1 MAATVTLA
9 SMLARARRLAQMEG
23 GSASAFVTD
32 AEAEQWLNDGLRDL
46 YDLLI
51 AARGEDYYALSVL
64 ISSSVVSSETVYQ
77 LPADFYR
84 ALEVALYDGSRYYSC
99 PRVEVQGLVDT
110 LNATVGGAGQ
120 DITAMSYRLLPG
132 YIMVHPWP
140 TSSAVEVKLYYLPA
154 MTTVGTAG
162 SFDGINGWEE
172 YAVLSC
178 AIRMLKKEGTL
189 DIAQALEVE
198 RARLEE
204 RIGRLAST
212 RDAGRPK
219 RIADTRRDRYASLRR
234 GLGETGY

>member
-46 YDLLI
+46 YDLLV
-51 AARGEDYYALSVL
+51 AARGEDYYAITASVSYSAL
-64 ISSSVVSSETVYQ
+64 IDGWA

-84 ALEVALYDGSRYYSC
+84 MLELVAYDGSQYVSV
-99 PRVEVQGLVDT
+99 PRGELANRAGALNIAQNSGGSIHNTEYLLLDGEIT
-110 LNATVGGAGQ
+110 LQPVPSNK
-120 DITAMSYRLLPG
+120 TAVSLR
-132 YIMVHPWP
+132 
-140 TSSAVEVKLYYLPA
+140 LYYLPA
-154 MTTVGTAG
+154 MTTVGSGG

-172 YAVLSC
+172 YAVLSA
-178 AIRMLKKEGTL
+178 AIRMLEKEGTL

-219 RIADTRRDRYASLRR
+219 RIADTRRDRPWRIR